1 MCDIIMI
8 YNEKNIFGPSSCS
21 GTEVVKFLEFPK

>member
-1 MCDIIMI
+1 MI

-21 GTEVVKFLEFPK
+21 GTEVVKFLEFPKWWEG